1 MSTKIQTD
9 LQSIGDIVTNGV
21 IAKSHAKPFQTE
33 YPKGCIG
40 ADLIR
45 RNYIRY
51 LVERYHRFKEAELP
65 PGETTR
71 STYAVIYKNIE
82 TKFKTPTYFVPTSR
96 FEELADYLKSRIDQT
111 ILGKRKRS
119 CGSASYSSFDEF
131 QFEQSTANESA

>member
-1 MSTKIQTD
+1 MTTKIEKD
-9 LQSIGDIVTNGV
+9 LQSIGDTVTNGA
-21 IAKSHAKPFQTE
+21 IAKSHPKPFHTE

-51 LVERYHRFKEAELP
+51 LVERYHRFKEAELS
-65 PGETTR
+65 PGQTTR

-82 TKFKTPTYFVPTSR
+82 TRFKTPTYFVPTSQ

-111 ILGKRKRS
+111 ILGKRQRS
-119 CGSASYSSFDEF
+119 RSSASYSSFDEF
-131 QFEQSTANESA
+131 QFEQNAASKSA

>member
-1 MSTKIQTD
+1 MSTKTENNVQGMGSTA
-9 LQSIGDIVTNGV
+9 TNAA
-21 IAKSHAKPFQTE
+21 IASPHPGKFHTE

-40 ADLIR
+40 ADLTR

-51 LVERYHRFKEAELP
+51 LVERYHRFKEAEFT

-82 TKFKTPTYFVPTSR
+82 SKFKTPTYFVPVSR
-96 FEELADYLKSRIDQT
+96 FQELTDYLKTRIDRT

-119 CGSASYSSFDEF
+119 RGSASYSSFDEF
-131 QFEQSTANESA
+131 QFEQMARNESP